1 MRTRARAKIGTKK
14 RTRTARVKIGTK
26 KRTRTHRQRAR
37 ATGAK
42 IGTTAKAIGAKK
54 GARGAKK
61 GAKKGATVTR
71 HTRRVKQR
79 GGANPFIP
87 PFKQSDFGTYDYDEY
102 MEVDPEQRE
111 LSDEGYEPDILA
123 PKLEYNGQMY
133 DIYTDIDE
141 RYNYINLIGDDGES
155 YMVKTKAVNRV
166 KNTTF

>member
-1 MRTRARAKIGTKK
+1 MLMRTRARAKIGTKK
-14 RTRTARVKIGTK
+14 ARA
-26 KRTRTHRQRAR
+26 RTHRQRAR

-42 IGTTAKAIGAKK
+42 KGAKK
-54 GARGAKK
+54 GARTKK
-61 GAKKGATVTR
+61 AN
-71 HTRRVKQR
+71 RVKQR

-166 KNTTF
+166 KTTF